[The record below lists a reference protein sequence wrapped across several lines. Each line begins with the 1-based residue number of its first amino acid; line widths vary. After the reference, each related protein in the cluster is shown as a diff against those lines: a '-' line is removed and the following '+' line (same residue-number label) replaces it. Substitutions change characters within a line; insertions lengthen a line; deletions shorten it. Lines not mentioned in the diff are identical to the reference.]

1 MIYNNI
7 KELFKEY
14 IIDKMLGGIEFRGKI
29 GDEVKIYCYFWFK
42 FDNSIDFI
50 WRIFIR
56 NMMDK
61 YDDYRKKSYVYYLK
75 VKYV

>member
-29 GDEVKIYCYFWFK
+29 GDEVKIYCYF
-42 FDNSIDFI
+42 
-50 WRIFIR
+50 
-56 NMMDK
+56 
-61 YDDYRKKSYVYYLK
+61 
-75 VKYV
+75 